1 VFSMQIIKEG
11 KAGIK
16 AYRAEKIS
24 KEMPVFYN
32 PVMKLNRDISVLLLN
47 SIEKKNMQI
56 ALPLAATGIRGIRFL
71 LELKKSKI
79 MNLSFNDKSSEA
91 VKLIKSN
98 LKLNKIKLNKKIKIS
113 GLDANLFILNSKG
126 FDYIDIDPFGSPNF
140 LLDSAVKRLARE
152 GILAVTATDTSA
164 LCGTYKNACLRKYS
178 GKPLRNEFCHELGL
192 RILIFKIQTISAQ
205 HDKALMPIFSYS
217 REHYFR
223 AFFECIKGK
232 KKVDEIM
239 KNHGYILYCKK
250 CLFRKNA
257 DSIFNDEKCP
267 LCKSKLDYAGKL
279 WLGQLWDKK
288 LAAKM
293 NQEARKSNN
302 KELIK
307 LMQIINNESKI
318 NSAGFY
324 DIAKVIK
331 HNKLK
336 NVPKKDS
343 LINEIKKAGFK
354 VAETHIRPNSIRS
367 NIKLKKLIKLIKKI
381 NQ

>member
-1 VFSMQIIKEG
+1 MQIIKEG

>member
-1 VFSMQIIKEG
+1 LV
-11 KAGIK
+11 
-16 AYRAEKIS
+16 
-24 KEMPVFYN
+24 
-32 PVMKLNRDISVLLLN
+32 
-47 SIEKKNMQI
+47 
-56 ALPLAATGIRGIRFL
+56 
-71 LELKKSKI
+71 
-79 MNLSFNDKSSEA
+79 
-91 VKLIKSN
+91 
-98 LKLNKIKLNKKIKIS
+98 
-113 GLDANLFILNSKG
+113 
-126 FDYIDIDPFGSPNF
+126 
-140 LLDSAVKRLARE
+140 
-152 GILAVTATDTSA
+152 VTS
-164 LCGTYKNACLRKYS
+164 
-178 GKPLRNEFCHELGL
+178 GL

-288 LAAKM
+288 LATKM
-293 NQEARKSNN
+293 NQEARKNNN

>member
-288 LAAKM
+288 LATKM
-293 NQEARKSNN
+293 NQEARKNNN